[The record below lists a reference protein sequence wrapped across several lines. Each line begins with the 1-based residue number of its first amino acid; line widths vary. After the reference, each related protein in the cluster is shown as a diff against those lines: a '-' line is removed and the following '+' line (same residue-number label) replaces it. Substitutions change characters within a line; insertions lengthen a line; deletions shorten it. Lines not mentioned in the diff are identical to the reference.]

1 MNTCGQMG
9 IATGFAAVLCK
20 KHGANPKEVGKLHIK
35 ELRNLIGF
43 GRSKLVSNR
52 GKGGH

>member
-20 KHGANPKEVGKLHIK
+20 KYGANPKQVGKLHIK
-35 ELRNLIGF
+35 ELRSLIGF
-43 GRSKLVSNR
+43 DNKKLVNNPS
-52 GKGGH
+52 KSGH